1 MSTAKWAV
9 VLDFDGTLIPP
20 SYGSLYDVIDTH
32 GMSRKYHRRAE
43 KMRNHYLAKA
53 AETGLTRA
61 EQKQW
66 FADTVALYADA
77 GLTAGEIDRTLSG
90 VQFRDGVGTCLLG
103 LRAYGI
109 PVAIVSYGIEQFIRA
124 ALVWRGLDFLIDNVY
139 STRLTFDAYGKVVG
153 FDPKTSVYPFNKG
166 AFSRRFADV
175 HGVPYRNILA
185 VGDSPSGDRLLG
197 HLKENRF
204 GLARTEEGRKKLLEV
219 MGDVAIDAQSF
230 APATEWLLKKVSSR

>member
-1 MSTAKWAV
+1 MRTAKWAV

-32 GMSRKYHRRAE
+32 GMSRTYHCRAE
-43 KMRNHYLAKA
+43 RMRKHYLAKA
-53 AETGLTRA
+53 LESGLTRA

-77 GLTAGEIDRTLSG
+77 GLTMRTINRTLANIR
-90 VQFRDGVGTCLLG
+90 FRDGVSACLMD
-103 LRAYGI
+103 LRSRGI
-109 PVAIVSYGIEQFIRA
+109 PVAIVSYGIAQFIRA
-124 ALVWRGLDFLIDNVY
+124 ALVWQGLEMLIDKVY
-139 STRLTFDAYGKVVG
+139 STRLTFDAHGKVVG

-230 APATEWLLKKVSSR
+230 APATEWLLEKVSSR